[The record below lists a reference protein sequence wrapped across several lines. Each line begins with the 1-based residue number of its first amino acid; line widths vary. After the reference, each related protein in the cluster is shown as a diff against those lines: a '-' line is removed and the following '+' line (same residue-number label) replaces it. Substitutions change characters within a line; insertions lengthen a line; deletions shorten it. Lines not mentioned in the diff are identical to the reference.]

1 MLFTVLYSRSA
12 QFQKNV
18 SRLACAVALLAVAPS
33 LAHSQSS
40 GRAQPINPLQPET
53 SLDLNH
59 ALSGRGS
66 KPTPAIPGISQPQA
80 KADTRPFIKLNSVSI
95 AGAYSIPADAIA
107 KCYAAY
113 IGRVVSQADL
123 ADIAEKIS
131 QLYRDAGFHLSRAI
145 VPAQDVSGGHVRIQ
159 VIEGRVSDIEL
170 KGNRAAQFDVETVL
184 HPIVL
189 ESPSRLITFERQL
202 LLANSLPGVRI
213 VDSALEE
220 IGQATGNFRLA
231 VTVETSRG
239 SIMTALDNLGSAPVG
254 RGEAFLTSTLNSAF
268 VPGDGLAMTAST
280 VPEHPDELAFGRA
293 IYDAP
298 VGPNGLRIGATGWY
312 SSIWP
317 GDYRRQWNTQ
327 TDSSA
332 IEIRSSIIPIES
344 QKSSLRLTVAAG
356 AGSFTEKNE
365 FGRIYSDQTR
375 TVTFAA
381 DENYADG
388 WGGHDYLGLAFRQ
401 GLGVLGATPQD
412 DPLVSHYGASGV
424 FSVLGFSVSRY
435 QALSE
440 AWSVRVAAAGQFA
453 SAPLM
458 FSQQFYLG
466 GAAFGR
472 GFDAGEI
479 SGDDGV
485 AGTAELRYDHSVG
498 FAVAK
503 SYQLYAF
510 ADSGTVWDYHD
521 DIGTLYLMSVGVG
534 ARLFVTDN
542 LQAGAA
548 VAFPVAYRTDVG
560 DHQAPRFLFSLS
572 SSFSECQTPKWCL

>member
-1 MLFTVLYSRSA
+1 MPFTVGRSNSA
-12 QFQKNV
+12 RFQKNLAL
-18 SRLACAVALLAVAPS
+18 LACAVLLLAGNAAPGYG
-33 LAHSQSS
+33 QSP

-53 SLDLNH
+53 SLDLNR
-59 ALSGRGS
+59 ALSSRGP
-66 KPTPAIPGISQPQA
+66 KPAPGIPGIHQPQA
-80 KADTRPFIKLNSVSI
+80 QADTRPFVKLTSVSV
-95 AGAYSIPADAIA
+95 AGAYSISADAIT
-107 KCYAAY
+107 KCYAGY

-123 ADIAEKIS
+123 AEIAEKIS

-145 VPAQDVSGGHVRIQ
+145 VPAQDVGGGHVLIQ
-159 VIEGRVSDIEL
+159 VIEGRISDIEL
-170 KGNRAAQFDVETVL
+170 KGSRAAQFDVGRIL

-189 ESPSRLITFERQL
+189 ESPSRLATFERQL
-202 LLANSLPGVRI
+202 LLANGLPGVHI

-220 IGQATGNFRLA
+220 IGEATGDFRLI

-239 SIMTALDNLGSAPVG
+239 SITASADNLGSAPVG
-254 RGEAFLTSTLNSAF
+254 RGEAFLTSTVNSALL
-268 VPGDGLAMTAST
+268 PGDGLAMTAST

-293 IYDAP
+293 VYDAP
-298 VGPNGLRIGATGWY
+298 VGPNGMRLGATAWY

-332 IEIRSSIIPIES
+332 IEIRGSIIPIET

-356 AGSFTEKNE
+356 AGYFTEKNE
-365 FGRIYSDQTR
+365 WGRIYSDQVR

-388 WGGHDYLGLAFRQ
+388 WGGHDYLGLALRQ
-401 GLGVLGATPQD
+401 GLGVFGATPQD

-424 FSVLGFSVSRY
+424 FSVLGFAFSRY
-435 QALSE
+435 QALSD
-440 AWSVRVAAAGQFA
+440 AWSVRVAGAGQFA

-458 FSQQFYLG
+458 YSQQFYLG

-479 SGDDGV
+479 SGDNGT
-485 AGTAELRYDHSVG
+485 AATAELRYDHTLG
-498 FAVAK
+498 FNVAK
-503 SYQLYAF
+503 AYQLYAF
-510 ADSGTVWDYHD
+510 ADSGAAWDYHD
-521 DIGTLYLMSVGVG
+521 EIGTLYLMSLGIG
-534 ARLFVTDN
+534 ARLFMTDN

-548 VAFPVAYRTDVG
+548 VAFPVSYRTDVG

-572 SSFSECQTPKWCL
+572 STFAECQTPKSCL